1 MDLHYLRLCL
11 QRSGYSFEDL
21 PADWTCPVCRA
32 GKSMFQRK

>member
-1 MDLHYLRLCL
+1 M
-11 QRSGYSFEDL
+11 